1 MLLAVVSVL
10 VVIAAGD
17 PGDGST
23 QAIAQSLRTAL
34 VRDATVVVRPSDAGA
49 SDGELAAMGA
59 AAHATLLG
67 VVSWSEKQRRVV
79 IRFVSLPAGRWTD
92 REVRFDSADAPTER
106 GRTVGFALAS
116 MMPEEAF
123 ADPAA
128 PPLAP
133 PPPPSPS
140 PPLAPSP
147 SRAPPPPPSLA
158 EERPPAAP
166 PRPNPLALDAS
177 GLAVAAPSGYGG
189 GAGGVLALRVP
200 IRGALGFRVAA
211 NARAE
216 SIGPAQASLRMVG
229 GAVGL
234 AWQPW
239 LDPQHRWGVGVR
251 ADALLVHLDVA
262 HLSED
267 DAQAARLSRVM
278 GGIDGALE
286 GTFRFAEHAAVVSA
300 VGSEVLFGRTDI
312 YVHERPV
319 TSLPPVKLMA
329 ELGLR
334 VSFR

>member
-1 MLLAVVSVL
+1 MLLAAVSVL
-10 VVIAAGD
+10 VLIATGD
-17 PGDGST
+17 PADGST
-23 QAIAQSLRTAL
+23 RAIEQSLRAAL
-34 VRDATVVVRPSDAGA
+34 VRDATVVVRPSDGSATDA
-49 SDGELAAMGA
+49 ELAAMGSA
-59 AAHATLLG
+59 ARATLLG

-79 IRFVSLPAGRWTD
+79 IRFVTLPSGRWTD
-92 REVRFDSADAPTER
+92 REVRFDSADIPTER

-116 MMPEEAF
+116 MMPEDAF
-123 ADPAA
+123 TDPAA
-128 PPLAP
+128 PSPSPAP
-133 PPPPSPS
+133 PPPLASSPSLARSPSPS
-140 PPLAPSP
+140 A
-147 SRAPPPPPSLA
+147 A
-158 EERPPAAP
+158 EVRPPAAL

-200 IRGALGFRVAA
+200 IRSALGVRVAA
-211 NARAE
+211 NVRAE
-216 SIGPAQASLRMVG
+216 SIGPAQSSLRMIG

-267 DAQAARLSRVM
+267 DAQAAHLSRVM

-300 VGSEVLFGRTDI
+300 VGTEVVFGRTDLF
-312 YVHERPV
+312 VHERQV

>member
-1 MLLAVVSVL
+1 MLFAAVSVL

-23 QAIAQSLRTAL
+23 RAIEQSLRTAL

-49 SDGELAAMGA
+49 SDAELAAMA
-59 AAHATLLG
+59 TAAHATLLG

-79 IRFVSLPAGRWTD
+79 IRFVTLPAGHWTD
-92 REVRFDSADAPTER
+92 REVRFDSADVPSER

-128 PPLAP
+128 PSPSLAP
-133 PPPPSPS
+133 PPSPPPAPSPS
-140 PPLAPSP
+140 PASSPSP
-147 SRAPPPPPSLA
+147 A
-158 EERPPAAP
+158 EARPPASP
-166 PRPNPLALDAS
+166 PHPNPLALDAS
-177 GLAVAAPSGYGG
+177 GFAVAAPSGYGG

-200 IRGALGFRVAA
+200 IRDALGFRVAA

-239 LDPQHRWGVGVR
+239 LDPQRRWGVGVR

-267 DAQAARLSRVM
+267 DAAAAHLSRVM
-278 GGIDGALE
+278 GGIDAALE
-286 GTFRFAEHAAVVSA
+286 GAFRFAEHAAVVGA
-300 VGSEVLFGRTDI
+300 LGTEVLFGRTDV
-312 YVHERPV
+312 YVHERRV